1 MKKIIFWILIFNSSI
16 FFAQNEFKH
25 KVAKGETVTQIAKK
39 YAITP
44 LDIFKLNP
52 DARAGISENTVL
64 VLPKSKQVST
74 PVGSTKKH
82 IVVEKETLFSISKQY
97 GVTVNEI
104 ESLNPDAKNGLK
116 IGQTLVIPSKGEV
129 LKAVSPNKG
138 LQQKLPILHT
148 VQAKETRYGIAKQY
162 DITIEEL
169 EKKNPEIVGKELPL
183 GYQLLIKGER
193 PKITAPVSQQ
203 PKPISSTSTPFDN
216 TKNQG
221 VYTVKPQETLYSL
234 TKQFDCT
241 QEELIALNPEL
252 KEGLKEGMI
261 LKVPTKSSVTVVKA
275 NYSDLTKSIKNQN
288 KKKLALLLPFNIN
301 KLDQDTIN
309 STKARLQKD
318 KFLNM
323 TLDFYS
329 GAMMAI
335 DSIHKLGSN
344 IEVTILDSDET
355 KSSSNVTN
363 LIQQNDLKSFDAVI
377 GPFYQNNIEKAA
389 SLLETVPIISPLSK
403 DYDKVYPNLMQA
415 TPTNNDV
422 KNAMFDYIRS
432 KGGNIIAIID
442 PKKQSIKQF
451 ILENHKDV
459 QFVSFTE
466 AGAVDFAQ
474 LKTLLVTGKENYV
487 IMETEKTNLI
497 LSITSNLLSLQK
509 QLFDIKLTILSENEA
524 LDYEE
529 IDITRLTKLKLHYPS
544 QTRDNNSPEASIFVR
559 NYRKHN
565 KVYPNSFA
573 IRGFDVTFDTLL
585 RLSQEKSFTETLTA
599 TPSEQ
604 IENRFN
610 YIPNQNGGFVNK
622 GIFILYYDTD
632 LTIKQA
638 N

>member
-509 QLFDIKLTILSENEA
+509 QLFDI
-524 LDYEE
+524 
-529 IDITRLTKLKLHYPS
+529 
-544 QTRDNNSPEASIFVR
+544 
-559 NYRKHN
+559 
-565 KVYPNSFA
+565 
-573 IRGFDVTFDTLL
+573 
-585 RLSQEKSFTETLTA
+585 
-599 TPSEQ
+599 
-604 IENRFN
+604 
-610 YIPNQNGGFVNK
+610 
-622 GIFILYYDTD
+622 
-632 LTIKQA
+632 
-638 N
+638 